1 MGPFQQFMGHAM
13 YVLKSVLMT
22 QNAQHI
28 MIKFFFFFS
37 KSLLFISVCVTMLTK
52 TICIAIAV
60 L

>member
-28 MIKFFFFFS
+28 IIIIFFFFS
-37 KSLLFISVCVTMLTK
+37 KSFLFISVYVTMLIRTS
-52 TICIAIAV
+52 CIAIAV